1 MNINQLIEL
10 NAFKEA
16 VAQKRSE
23 NAKLEISDFA
33 SIKNAENMDLKDLLE
48 AGRHFVLIGL
58 IDKRFGSR
66 PTVYNLHD
74 GAEYPKHEIITFFPM
89 IDLRQNLIEM
99 QDVIDVVPDPEFDLN
114 MIIRPGD
121 ELNLV
126 NVEQVFGKAVMK
138 NNKLEPGLTL
148 AEVVSQLALN
158 YKTQGKYYFY
168 VCDAAEDACNLT
180 SIAGYH
186 AYRVAVY
193 TTRMQTTGVE
203 PDLTADGIPANEI
216 I

>member
-1 MNINQLIEL
+1 MNISQLIEL
-10 NAFKEA
+10 NAFKKA
-16 VAQKRSE
+16 VTQKKSE

-33 SIKNAENMDLKDLLE
+33 SIKNAENMDVKDLLE

-58 IDKRFGSR
+58 IDKHFGSR

-74 GAEYPKHEIITFFPM
+74 GAGYPKHETIAFFPM

-99 QDVIDVVPDPEFDLN
+99 QDVIDVV
-114 MIIRPGD
+114 IIRPGD

-126 NVEQVFGKAVMK
+126 NVEQVFGKAVK
-138 NNKLEPGLTL
+138 KDGEFKPHLTL
-148 AEVVSQLALN
+148 AEVISQLAPH

-193 TTRMQTTGVE
+193 VARMQPTGVE
-203 PDLTADGIPANEI
+203 PDLTADGIPAEEI
-216 I
+216 V

>member
-10 NAFKEA
+10 NAFKKA

-23 NAKLEISDFA
+23 NAKFEILDFA
-33 SIKNAENMDLKDLLE
+33 SIKNAENTEVKDLLDV
-48 AGRHFVLIGL
+48 GRHLVLIGL
-58 IDKRFGSR
+58 FDKSFGSR

-74 GAEYPKHEIITFFPM
+74 GAEYPKHETIAFFPM

-99 QDVIDVVPDPEFDLN
+99 QDIIDAVSDPEFELN

-126 NVEQVFGKAVMK
+126 NVEQVFGKAVK
-138 NNKLEPGLTL
+138 KDGEFVPHLTL
-148 AEVVSQLALN
+148 AEVISQLAPH

-186 AYRVAVY
+186 SYRVAVY
-193 TTRMQTTGVE
+193 EARTQPTGVE
-203 PDLTADGIPANEI
+203 LDLTADGIPANEI

>member
-1 MNINQLIEL
+1 MNISQLIEL
-10 NAFKEA
+10 NAFKKD
-16 VAQKRSE
+16 VAQKQSE
-23 NAKLEISDFA
+23 NAKFEILDFA
-33 SIKNAENMDLKDLLE
+33 SIKNAENTNVKDLLE
-48 AGRHFVLIGL
+48 AGRHLVLIGL
-58 IDKRFGSR
+58 FDKHFGSR
-66 PTVYNLHD
+66 PIVYNMHD
-74 GAEYPKHEIITFFPM
+74 GAEYPKHETIAFFPM

-99 QDVIDVVPDPEFDLN
+99 QDVIDVVSDPEFELN
-114 MIIRPGD
+114 MVIRPGD

-126 NVEQVFGKAVMK
+126 NVEQVFGKAVK
-138 NNKLEPGLTL
+138 KDGEFVPHLTL
-148 AEVVSQLALN
+148 AEVIAQLASH

-186 AYRVAVY
+186 SYRVAVY
-193 TTRMQTTGVE
+193 EARTQPTGVD

>member
-16 VAQKRSE
+16 VAQKKSE

-33 SIKNAENMDLKDLLE
+33 SIKNAENMDVKDLLE
-48 AGRHFVLIGL
+48 AGRHLVLIGL
-58 IDKRFGSR
+58 WDKRFGSR

-74 GAEYPKHEIITFFPM
+74 GAEYPKHETIAFFPM

-99 QDVIDVVPDPEFDLN
+99 QDVIDVVPDPEFELN

-126 NVEQVFGKAVMK
+126 NVEQVFGKAVK
-138 NNKLEPGLTL
+138 KDGEFKPHLTL
-148 AEVVSQLALN
+148 AEVISQLAPH

-193 TTRMQTTGVE
+193 VARMQPTGVE
-203 PDLTADGIPANEI
+203 PDLTADGIPAEEI
-216 I
+216 V